1 MGRRIPSGSP
11 RTLQGTTFRKL
22 GRRYHVVR
30 PPKENRDTRNECIQ
44 CAHKSNRE
52 KCLVSKELKHLSR
65 ARARARGRKFYLES
79 ILVVAI
85 PRWMLPQADKCLRC
99 FVLVCGSVT
108 IFCTHSGAV
117 CGVPSKL
124 SDRLR
129 SIRKV
134 GSTSKDNDA
143 LVGACIY
150 RICCLRIYQTY
161 PNFINHNINFFA

>member
-11 RTLQGTTFRKL
+11 RTLQGTTIRKL

-30 PPKENRDTRNECIQ
+30 PPKENRDMRAEHTFNVPMKI
-44 CAHKSNRE
+44 ARE
-52 KCLVSKELKHLSR
+52 VFNLIKMYSGTFIGVLKL
-65 ARARARGRKFYLES
+65 YLES
-79 ILVVAI
+79 ILAVAT
-85 PRWMLPQADKCLRC
+85 PRIVPQADKCLRC
-99 FVLVCGSVT
+99 FALVCGSAT

-117 CGVPSKL
+117 CGVRSKL

-134 GSTSKDNDA
+134 GSTSRDNDA

-150 RICCLRIYQTY
+150 EI
-161 PNFINHNINFFA
+161 FH